1 MIKYLEKENDFNSF
15 LENEYC
21 LVDFY
26 ADWCGPC
33 KMLNPVLEELK
44 DIDILKIN
52 VDIFPDI
59 AKQFGIM
66 SIPSLCFFKKGEMF
80 EKTIGLKS
88 LEDLNDIIK
97 KLHN

>member
-1 MIKYLEKENDFNSF
+1 MINYLEQEEKLNIF
-15 LENEYC
+15 LEKDYC
-21 LVDFY
+21 LMDFY

-33 KMLNPVLEELK
+33 KMLNPILEELK

-59 AKQFGIM
+59 AKEYGIM
-66 SIPSLCFFKKGEMF
+66 SIPTLCFFKKGELI

-88 LEDLNDIIK
+88 LEEINDIIK